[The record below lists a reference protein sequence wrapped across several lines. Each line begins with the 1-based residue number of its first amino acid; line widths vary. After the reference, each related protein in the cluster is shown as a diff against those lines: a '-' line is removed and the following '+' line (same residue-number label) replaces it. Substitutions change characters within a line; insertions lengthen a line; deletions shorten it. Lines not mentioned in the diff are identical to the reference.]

1 MEHINKIEIQ
11 GVVGAVRTQ
20 VIFGEM
26 VSNFSVATT
35 DTIYRN
41 KQGDSIAETMWHNVV
56 VWQSNTST
64 DLAKLEKGKSVRV
77 VGRLRQMKY
86 TNVHGEE
93 KLFHEILANEFS
105 IIDDD

>member
-11 GVVGAVRTQ
+11 GIVGAVRTQ
-20 VIFGEM
+20 VLFGEL
-26 VSNFSVATT
+26 VSNFSVAT

-56 VWQSNTST
+56 VWQSKTST
-64 DLAKLEKGKSVRV
+64 DLNKIEKGIPVRV
-77 VGRLRQMKY
+77 VGRLRQTKY
-86 TNVHGEE
+86 TDVHGEE
-93 KLFHEILANEFS
+93 KIFHEILANEFS

>member
-20 VIFGEM
+20 AVFGEM
-26 VSNFSVATT
+26 VSNFSVATN
-35 DTIYRN
+35 TIYRN

-56 VWQSNTST
+56 VWQSATST
-64 DLAKLEKGKSVRV
+64 DLNKVEKGKSVRV

-93 KLFHEILANEFS
+93 KIYYEILANEFS

>member
-20 VIFGEM
+20 ALFGEL
-26 VSNFSVATT
+26 VSNFSVAT

-56 VWQSNTST
+56 VWQSATST
-64 DLAKLEKGKSVRV
+64 DLNKVEKGKSVRV

-86 TNVHGEE
+86 TDVHGEE
-93 KLFHEILANEFS
+93 KVFHEILASEFS
-105 IIDDD
+105 IVDDD

>member
-20 VIFGEM
+20 ALFGEL
-26 VSNFSVATT
+26 VSNFSVAT

-56 VWQSNTST
+56 VWQSATST
-64 DLAKLEKGKSVRV
+64 DLNKVEKGKSVRV
-77 VGRLRQMKY
+77 VGRLRQMKH
-86 TNVHGEE
+86 TDVHGEE
-93 KLFHEILANEFS
+93 KVFHEILASEFS
-105 IIDDD
+105 IVDDD

>member
-20 VIFGEM
+20 ALFGEL
-26 VSNFSVATT
+26 VSNFSVAT

-56 VWQSNTST
+56 VWQSKTST
-64 DLAKLEKGKSVRV
+64 DLTKIEKGKSVRV
-77 VGRLRQMKY
+77 VGRLRQTKY
-86 TNVHGEE
+86 TDVHGEE
-93 KLFHEILANEFS
+93 KVFHEILANEFS

>member
-20 VIFGEM
+20 VVFGEM
-26 VSNFSVATT
+26 VSNFSVAT

-56 VWQSNTST
+56 VWQSATST
-64 DLAKLEKGKSVRV
+64 DLNKVEKGKSVRV

-86 TNVHGEE
+86 TDVHGEE
-93 KLFHEILANEFS
+93 KIFHEILANEFS

>member
-11 GVVGAVRTQ
+11 GIVGAVRTQ
-20 VIFGEM
+20 ALFGEL
-26 VSNFSVATT
+26 VSNFSVAT

-56 VWQSNTST
+56 VWQSKTST
-64 DLAKLEKGKSVRV
+64 DLNKVEKGIPVRV
-77 VGRLRQMKY
+77 SGRLRQTKY
-86 TNVHGEE
+86 TDVHGEE
-93 KLFHEILANEFS
+93 RVFHEILANEFS

>member
-20 VIFGEM
+20 ALFGEL
-26 VSNFSVATT
+26 VSNFSVAT

-41 KQGDSIAETMWHNVV
+41 RQGDSIAETMWHNVV
-56 VWQSNTST
+56 VWQSKTST
-64 DLAKLEKGKSVRV
+64 DLTKIEKGKSVHV
-77 VGRLRQMKY
+77 VGRLRQTKY
-86 TNVHGEE
+86 TDVHGEE
-93 KLFHEILANEFS
+93 KVFHEILANEFS

>member
-20 VIFGEM
+20 ALFGEM
-26 VSNFSVATT
+26 VSNFSVATN
-35 DTIYRN
+35 TIYRN

-56 VWQSNTST
+56 VWQSATST
-64 DLAKLEKGKSVRV
+64 DLNKVEKGKSVRV

-86 TNVHGEE
+86 TDVHGEE
-93 KLFHEILANEFS
+93 KVFHEILASEFS
-105 IIDDD
+105 IVDDD

>member
-11 GVVGAVRTQ
+11 GVVGAVRIQTL
-20 VIFGEM
+20 FGEL
-26 VSNFSVATT
+26 VSNFSVAT

-56 VWQSNTST
+56 VWQSATST
-64 DLAKLEKGKSVRV
+64 DLNKVEKGKSVRV

-86 TNVHGEE
+86 TDVHGEE
-93 KLFHEILANEFS
+93 KVFHEILANEFS

>member
-20 VIFGEM
+20 VVFGEM
-26 VSNFSVATT
+26 VSNFSVATN
-35 DTIYRN
+35 TIYCN

-56 VWQSNTST
+56 VWQSATST
-64 DLAKLEKGKSVRV
+64 DLNKVEKGKSVRV

-86 TNVHGEE
+86 TDVHGEE
-93 KLFHEILANEFS
+93 KIFHEILANEFS

>member
-20 VIFGEM
+20 ALFGEL
-26 VSNFSVATT
+26 VSNFSVAT

-41 KQGDSIAETMWHNVV
+41 KQGDLIAETMWHNVV
-56 VWQSNTST
+56 VWQSATST
-64 DLAKLEKGKSVRV
+64 DLNKVEKGKSVRV

-86 TNVHGEE
+86 TDVHGEE
-93 KLFHEILANEFS
+93 KVFHEILASEFS
-105 IIDDD
+105 IVDDD

>member
-20 VIFGEM
+20 ALFGEL
-26 VSNFSVATT
+26 VSNFSVAT

-56 VWQSNTST
+56 VWQSATST
-64 DLAKLEKGKSVRV
+64 DLNKVEKGKSVRV

-86 TNVHGEE
+86 TDVHGEE
-93 KLFHEILANEFS
+93 KVFNEILASEFS
-105 IIDDD
+105 IVDDD

>member
-20 VIFGEM
+20 TLFGEL
-26 VSNFSVATT
+26 VSNFSVAT

-56 VWQSNTST
+56 V
-64 DLAKLEKGKSVRV
+64 
-77 VGRLRQMKY
+77 
-86 TNVHGEE
+86 
-93 KLFHEILANEFS
+93 
-105 IIDDD
+105 

>member
-11 GVVGAVRTQ
+11 GVVDAVRTQ
-20 VIFGEM
+20 ALFGEL
-26 VSNFSVATT
+26 VSNFSVAT

-56 VWQSNTST
+56 VWQSATST
-64 DLAKLEKGKSVRV
+64 DLNKVEKGKSVRV

-86 TNVHGEE
+86 TDVHGEE
-93 KLFHEILANEFS
+93 KVFHEILASEFS
-105 IIDDD
+105 IVDDD

>member
-20 VIFGEM
+20 VVFGEM
-26 VSNFSVATT
+26 VSNFSVVTN
-35 DTIYRN
+35 TIYCN

-56 VWQSNTST
+56 VWQSATST
-64 DLAKLEKGKSVRV
+64 DLNKVEKGKSVRV

-86 TNVHGEE
+86 TDVHGEE
-93 KLFHEILANEFS
+93 KIFHEILANEFS

>member
-20 VIFGEM
+20 AVFGEM
-26 VSNFSVATT
+26 VSNFSVATN
-35 DTIYRN
+35 TIYRN

-56 VWQSNTST
+56 VWQSATST
-64 DLAKLEKGKSVRV
+64 DLNKVEKGKSVHV

-93 KLFHEILANEFS
+93 KIYYEILANEFS

>member
-20 VIFGEM
+20 VVFGEM
-26 VSNFSVATT
+26 VSNFSVATN
-35 DTIYRN
+35 TIYCN

-56 VWQSNTST
+56 VWQSATST
-64 DLAKLEKGKSVRV
+64 DLNKVEKGKSVRV

-93 KLFHEILANEFS
+93 KIYYEILANEFS